1 MKKVIY
7 IVLGVLLGLIKS
19 SDVNGQQLLWTTMDG
34 IPNEKYI
41 PVENVKGKVLEY
53 YGTYEYYIDGSGY
66 DIDSFLKTFKLGSQI
81 GEFKKKMKEKKVDK
95 LVLCLKTNSGKGSTI
110 SVLILGQKNFDMV
123 SFTNVVGT
131 GVQNTSNYVERER
144 MKFEKWFDT
153 LME

>member
-7 IVLGVLLGLIKS
+7 IVFLVLFGLIKS
-19 SDVNGQQLLWTTMDG
+19 SNVSGQQVLWTTMEG

-41 PVENVKGKVLEY
+41 PVENVKSKVLEY

-81 GEFKKKMKEKKVDK
+81 GEFNKKMKEKNVNK

-123 SFTNVVGT
+123 GFTNVVGD
-131 GVQNTSNYVERER
+131 GVQPTYSNIERDR
-144 MKFEKWFDT
+144 IKFEKWFDT
-153 LME
+153 LLE

>member
-7 IVLGVLLGLIKS
+7 IVLFVVFGLFKS
-19 SDVNGQQLLWTTMDG
+19 SDVSGQQVLWTTMDG

-41 PVENVKGKVLEY
+41 PVENVKSKVLEY

-81 GEFKKKMKEKKVDK
+81 GEFKKKMKEKKVEK
-95 LVLCLKTNSGKGSTI
+95 LVLCLKNNSGKGSTI

-144 MKFEKWFDT
+144 MKFEKWFDS

>member
-7 IVLGVLLGLIKS
+7 IVFLVLFGLIKS
-19 SDVNGQQLLWTTMDG
+19 SDVRGQQVLWTTLEG

-41 PVENVKGKVLEY
+41 PVENVKSKVLEY

-81 GEFKKKMKEKKVDK
+81 GEFKKKMKEKNVNK

-123 SFTNVVGT
+123 GFTNVVGD
-131 GVQNTSNYVERER
+131 GIQPTSTYVERER
-144 MKFEKWFDT
+144 IKFEKWFDT

>member
-7 IVLGVLLGLIKS
+7 IVFGVLFGLIKS
-19 SDVNGQQLLWTTMDG
+19 SDISGQQVLWTTMEG
-34 IPNEKYI
+34 VPNEKYI
-41 PVENVKGKVLEY
+41 PVENVKSKVLEY

-81 GEFKKKMKEKKVDK
+81 GEFKKKMKEKNVNK
-95 LVLCLKTNSGKGSTI
+95 LVLCFKTNTGKGSTI

-123 SFTNVVGT
+123 GFTNVYGG
-131 GVQNTSNYVERER
+131 GVQPTYSYIERDR
-144 MKFEKWFDT
+144 IKFEKWFDT

>member
-1 MKKVIY
+1 MKKVVY
-7 IVLGVLLGLIKS
+7 IVLFVVFGLIKS
-19 SDVNGQQLLWTTMDG
+19 SDVSGQQVLWTTMDG

-53 YGTYEYYIDGSGY
+53 YGTYQYYIDGSGY

-81 GEFKKKMKEKKVDK
+81 GEFKKKMKGKKVEK

>member
-7 IVLGVLLGLIKS
+7 FVFLVLFGLIKS
-19 SDVNGQQLLWTTMDG
+19 SAVSGQQVLWTTMEG

-41 PVENVKGKVLEY
+41 PVENVKSKVLEY

-81 GEFKKKMKEKKVDK
+81 GEFKKKMKEKNVNK
-95 LVLCLKTNSGKGSTI
+95 LVLCFKTNSGKGSTI

-123 SFTNVVGT
+123 GFTNVYGG
-131 GVQNTSNYVERER
+131 GVQPTYSNIERDR
-144 MKFEKWFDT
+144 VKFEKWFDT

>member
-7 IVLGVLLGLIKS
+7 VFFLVLFGLIKS
-19 SDVNGQQLLWTTMDG
+19 SDVSGQQVLWTTMDG

-53 YGTYEYYIDGSGY
+53 YGTYQYYIDGSGY

-81 GEFKKKMKEKKVDK
+81 GEFKKIMKEKNVNK

-131 GVQNTSNYVERER
+131 GVQLTYSNIESDRI
-144 MKFEKWFDT
+144 KFEKWFDT

>member
-7 IVLGVLLGLIKS
+7 IVLFVVFGLIKS
-19 SDVNGQQLLWTTMDG
+19 SDVSGQQVLWTTMDG

-41 PVENVKGKVLEY
+41 PVENVKSKVLEY

-81 GEFKKKMKEKKVDK
+81 GEFKKKMKERKVDK

>member
-7 IVLGVLLGLIKS
+7 IVLFVVFGLFKS
-19 SDVNGQQLLWTTMDG
+19 SDVSGQQVLWTTMDG

-41 PVENVKGKVLEY
+41 PVENVKSKVLEY

-81 GEFKKKMKEKKVDK
+81 GEFKKKMKEKKVEK
-95 LVLCLKTNSGKGSTI
+95 LVLCLKNNSGKGSTI

-123 SFTNVVGT
+123 SFTNVVGD
-131 GVQNTSNYVERER
+131 GVQPTSTYVERER
-144 MKFEKWFDT
+144 MKFEKWFDS

>member
-7 IVLGVLLGLIKS
+7 VFFLVLFGLIKS
-19 SDVNGQQLLWTTMDG
+19 SDVSGQQVLWTTMDG

-53 YGTYEYYIDGSGY
+53 YGTYQYYIDGSGY

-81 GEFKKKMKEKKVDK
+81 GEFKKIMKEKNVNK
-95 LVLCLKTNSGKGSTI
+95 LVLCLKTNSGQGSTI

-131 GVQNTSNYVERER
+131 GVQLTYSNIERDR
-144 MKFEKWFDT
+144 IKFEKWFDS

>member
-7 IVLGVLLGLIKS
+7 IVFVVLFGLIKS
-19 SDVNGQQLLWTTMDG
+19 SNVNGQQVLWTTMEG

-41 PVENVKGKVLEY
+41 PVENIKSKVLEY

-81 GEFKKKMKEKKVDK
+81 GEFKKKMREKNVDK

-123 SFTNVVGT
+123 SFTNVIGA
-131 GVQNTSNYVERER
+131 GVQPTYSYLERDR
-144 MKFEKWFDT
+144 IKFEKWFDT

>member
-7 IVLGVLLGLIKS
+7 IVFVVLFGLFKS
-19 SDVNGQQLLWTTMDG
+19 SDVSGQQVLWTTMDG

-53 YGTYEYYIDGSGY
+53 YGTYQYYIDGSGY

-81 GEFKKKMKEKKVDK
+81 GEFKKIMKEKNVNK

-131 GVQNTSNYVERER
+131 GVQLTYSNIESDRI
-144 MKFEKWFDT
+144 KFEKWFDT